1 MISGAAAIDVLPGWS
16 RLPEEGT
23 SVANNSDHV
32 TVLLVEDDPGALN
45 FYSDAL
51 RFSGF
56 RVVTARTGS
65 EALGRARAELPDIV
79 VADLGLPDFDGFEVC
94 RQIHL
99 DPRLRHVTAIA
110 LTGRS
115 MALRDIEFAEKAGFA
130 AVLLKP
136 ATPEQLAATIARVRA
151 GGSSSTGRSAGGHPP
166 VVV

>member
-1 MISGAAAIDVLPGWS
+1 M
-16 RLPEEGT
+16 
-23 SVANNSDHV
+23 ANNSDHV
-32 TVLLVEDDPGALN
+32 TVLLVEDDPGALS

-51 RFSGF
+51 RLSGF

-65 EALGRARAELPDIV
+65 EALIRARTDLPHVV

-99 DPRLRHVTAIA
+99 DPRLQHVPAIA

-115 MALRDIEFAEKAGFA
+115 MAIRDIEFAEKAGFA

-136 ATPEQLAATIARVRA
+136 ATPEQLAAAIDRARKR
-151 GGSSSTGRSAGGHPP
+151 SSAATQQSTGGQPP
-166 VVV
+166 VVT